1 MLKQTLFNR
10 TLSIPFLLSITL
22 LTAACV
28 YRMPPAPIYQE
39 HKDAMKPTTFDYSL
53 PTLALPGYEDLKGVF
68 LANRETARPENHLN
82 TDLSNYELC
91 GNVDAPDPNITTP
104 KSGKKRSLMASARS
118 APKTTFV
125 NGYVVYEVYA
135 PVGQCR
141 SWKQSDHYLHSIQQ
155 REANMGEEDH
165 ISIQEYWQR
174 TQVNDQRHFV
184 LGYVKSQTVSSAS
197 LDKATEEAA
206 AGDQYAADMKED
218 FMKPRFTFSAVLSY
232 PSGIEGKRDT
242 VTIVDLADI
251 SGKFRTMVV
260 THIDEQRKKIS
271 SYDAAELKSVLRMK
285 NGQAHGVYE
294 TSDGSNTCYEV
305 GIVVEKANCE
315 AF

>member
-1 MLKQTLFNR
+1 MTQTLLNR
-10 TLSIPFLLSITL
+10 TLSIPFLISTTL
-22 LTAACV
+22 VTAACV

-53 PTLALPGYEDLKGVF
+53 PALNLPGYQDLKAEF

-82 TDLSNYELC
+82 ADLSSYELC

-118 APKTTFV
+118 APKTAFV

-135 PVGQCR
+135 PIGQCR
-141 SWKQSDHYLHSIQQ
+141 SWKQSDYYLHSIQQ
-155 REANMGEEDH
+155 REANMGEKDH
-165 ISIQEYWQR
+165 IGIQEDWQR
-174 TQVNDQRHFV
+174 SQVNNQRHFV
-184 LGYVKSQTVSSAS
+184 LSYGKFQTVSSTF

-251 SGKFRTMVV
+251 SGKFTTMVV
-260 THIDEQRKKIS
+260 THIDEQRKKIF

-285 NGQAHGVYE
+285 NGQIHGLYE
-294 TSDGSNTCYEV
+294 ISDGANICYEA
-305 GIVVEKANCE
+305 GIVVEKASCE

>member
-1 MLKQTLFNR
+1 
-10 TLSIPFLLSITL
+10 
-22 LTAACV
+22 
-28 YRMPPAPIYQE
+28 MPPAPIYQE
-39 HKDAMKPTTFDYSL
+39 YKDAMKPTTFDYSL
-53 PTLALPGYEDLKGVF
+53 PALNLPGYEDLKAEF

-82 TDLSNYELC
+82 TDLSSYELC

-125 NGYVVYEVYA
+125 NGYVVYEVYT
-135 PVGQCR
+135 PIGQCR

-155 REANMGEEDH
+155 REANMGEKDH
-165 ISIQEYWQR
+165 IGIQEDWQR
-174 TQVNDQRHFV
+174 TQVNNQRHFV
-184 LGYVKSQTVSSAS
+184 LGYGKFQTVSSTFLDEAS
-197 LDKATEEAA
+197 EEAA

-232 PSGIEGKRDT
+232 PSNIEGKRDT
-242 VTIVDLADI
+242 VSIVDLADI
-251 SGKFRTMVV
+251 SGKFTTMVV
-260 THIDEQRKKIS
+260 THIDEQRKKIL

-285 NGQAHGVYE
+285 NGQIHGLYE
-294 TSDGSNTCYEV
+294 ISDGPNTCYEA

-315 AF
+315 TF